1 MVSVFLYVI
10 VFQAPAFRNNRG
22 VTLCYF
28 PIAHVCYAVQAKQ
41 CTLYSNVPPAFV
53 KIFFTLVHNGLG
65 VRESDGQKERWSI
78 RGPALRSIAE
88 EEEIASG
95 ACITTHK
102 NCNPLICDD
111 AMPHT
116 RVGSWIGACIN

>member
-1 MVSVFLYVI
+1 MVSVILYILVY
-10 VFQAPAFRNNRG
+10 QAPAFWNSRE
-22 VTLCYF
+22 VTLCYS
-28 PIAHVCYAVQAKQ
+28 IADVCYAVQAKQ
-41 CTLYSNVPPAFV
+41 GTLNSNVPPAFV
-53 KIFFTLVHNGLG
+53 KISFTLVHSLG
-65 VRESDGQKERWSI
+65 VRKSDGQKERWSI

-116 RVGSWIGACIN
+116 RVGSWIRSMH